1 MTAWAGD
8 ALRAGDRVRAW
19 GPPIVVFVGGIVLWE
34 FSLSALGVQQF
45 LLPRPSIIVA
55 ALGEQAGL
63 LGQATAYTLSE
74 VVGGLVI
81 GCSLGITAALA
92 AARWQTAR
100 SALLPIGVAM
110 SSIPII
116 AMAPIANIWFTSESA
131 VSRMAIVAV
140 LVFFPMMVNT
150 VRGLTEVDPAALE
163 LMRASAASELQV
175 LRKIR
180 IPNAL
185 PFMFTGLKVATTL
198 AVIGAVV
205 GEYFGGPLAALGVYI
220 QSEAYNFRYNN
231 AWAAILIACLLGIGF
246 YVIVLALERV
256 LLPWHASSRESA
268 T

>member
-1 MTAWAGD
+1 VSADRVVAR
-8 ALRAGDRVRAW
+8 LRAG
-19 GPPIVVFVGGIVLWE
+19 GPPIAVFLAAIGLWE
-34 FSLSALGVQQF
+34 FSLAALGVKQF
-45 LLPRPSIIVA
+45 LLPRPSVIVS

-63 LGQATAYTLSE
+63 LAQATAYTVSE
-74 VVGGLVI
+74 VIGGLVI
-81 GCSLGITAALA
+81 GCSLGVGAALA

-100 SALLPIGVAM
+100 SALVPIGVAM

-116 AMAPIANIWFTSESA
+116 AMAPITNIWFTSESA

-150 VRGLTEVDPAALE
+150 IRGLTEVDPAVIE
-163 LMRASAASELQV
+163 LMRASAASELQIV
-175 LRKIR
+175 RKIR
-180 IPNAL
+180 VPNSL
-185 PFMFTGLKVATTL
+185 PFVFTGLKIATTL

-231 AWAAILIACLLGIGF
+231 AWAAIVIACLLGIGF
-246 YVIVLALERV
+246 YVVVLTLERM
-256 LLPWHASSRESA
+256 LLPWHASSREQA